1 MMIATMAIIIFMPMS
16 VYAAEAVTAFGS
28 EEYSA
33 ETNGEV
39 FPIGIYIRSD
49 DMIGDYHVELRY
61 DNARLRYVEGATA
74 ERDGVL
80 VVDGT
85 SDGERVK
92 VFLYFEA
99 ISGGDAGIVFENAL
113 VYTLDEEHVLMD
125 AEELAYAPIHIAGDD
140 VVGVSFLERL
150 DELRNP
156 PIEAEENIEEDVST
170 ESIEQDNKD
179 VAEAERVEETDTTHD
194 SKYDTASAVYE
205 QSKNIEVQD
214 RKEKMI
220 SVFIIL
226 VAVSVILVLAVFIG
240 VSVSGRRKR
249 IEEEDVEA
257 EAHFPFEFDTVPDHK
272 ANNEAWAKVIRHD
285 LDVKENAGQDISQVQ
300 FKELSAKS
308 KFDDIEFVNIDLDD
322 DIIEFI
328 DDDTED

>member
-1 MMIATMAIIIFMPMS
+1 MIATMAIIIFMPMS

-74 ERDGVL
+74 ERNGVL

-125 AEELAYAPIHIAGDD
+125 ADELAYAPIHIEGDD
-140 VVGVSFLERL
+140 VIGISFLERL

-156 PIEAEENIEEDVST
+156 
-170 ESIEQDNKD
+170 SI
-179 VAEAERVEETDTTHD
+179 EAERVEETDTTHD

-214 RKEKMI
+214 RKEKTI

-240 VSVSGRRKR
+240 VSVPGRRKR